1 MIRSFKGECGRAM
14 PLGQGPALFTGCW
27 LSAKTVRHC
36 LSLPRFTNSFRRR
49 AHGKHAFLDQIF
61 PICPSFSK
69 EQLISVPVWLCE
81 KAVTVCSS
89 GFSVQCTKA
98 FPTSPNIHNPRSASQ
113 ANIHVDFQ
121 NAAISLEVRGVP
133 KGDD

>member
-1 MIRSFKGECGRAM
+1 MIRSFKGECGKGNAFGARSCS
-14 PLGQGPALFTGCW
+14 FTGCW
-27 LSAKTVRHC
+27 LSAETVRHF
-36 LSLPRFTNSFRRR
+36 LSLPRFTNFFRRR
-49 AHGKHAFLDQIF
+49 ASEKHAFLDQIF

-98 FPTSPNIHNPRSASQ
+98 FPTSPDIHIPRSASQ

-121 NAAISLEVRGVP
+121 STAVSLEVRGCSQ
-133 KGDD
+133 GR